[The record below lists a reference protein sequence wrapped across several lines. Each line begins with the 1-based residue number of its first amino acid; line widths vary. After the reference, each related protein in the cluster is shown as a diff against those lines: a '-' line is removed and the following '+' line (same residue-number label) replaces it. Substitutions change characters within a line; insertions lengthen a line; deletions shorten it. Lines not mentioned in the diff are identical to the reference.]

1 MELTPS
7 REEFQK
13 LALTDNLIA
22 VSTEISTDLDT
33 PVSIYYKL
41 VGEQRG
47 FILESVDTSRQFGR
61 YSFIGADP
69 FVRLQVYKNRLMIQE
84 NDRMRC
90 LDGSPVETI
99 KAYMK
104 GFQTAAKDMLLPLA
118 KVGAVV

>member
-41 VGEQRG
+41 VGEQRALPISLRKTTVAPVAPDPYRG
-47 FILESVDTSRQFGR
+47 ERCGR
-61 YSFIGADP
+61 WAGA
-69 FVRLQVYKNRLMIQE
+69 
-84 NDRMRC
+84 
-90 LDGSPVETI
+90 
-99 KAYMK
+99 
-104 GFQTAAKDMLLPLA
+104 
-118 KVGAVV
+118 